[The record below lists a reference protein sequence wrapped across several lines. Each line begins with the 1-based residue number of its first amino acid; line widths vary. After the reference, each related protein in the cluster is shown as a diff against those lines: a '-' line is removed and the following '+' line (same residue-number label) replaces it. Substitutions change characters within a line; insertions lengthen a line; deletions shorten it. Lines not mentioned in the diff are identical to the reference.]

1 MMTNT
6 KKYFVKRMIT
16 AIHALLLVVLLTAPV
31 YAEAVDMPVIGVS
44 EISNE
49 DMTVALSFR
58 LGEATEDQLSAYG
71 SWLADFEVE
80 FNHDITLNSA
90 GTADG
95 YLSGQLDI
103 VGDEWINIPSTE
115 QLLSANAPMKTAEA
129 AVKQKGMSSLVKLTY
144 QNFYNKITTFNCGVY
159 LSPEYVAANPDLVVT
174 VKACIYNPDDPSQ
187 GIAISEPYVYS
198 VGQDE
203 ATPAEEFTYSVL
215 NGTYCTKRSK

>member
-16 AIHALLLVVLLTAPV
+16 AIHVLLLVMLLTVPV

-49 DMTVALSFR
+49 DMTFALSFQ
-58 LGEATEDQLSAYG
+58 LEQATEEQLSAYG

-103 VGDEWINIPSTE
+103 VGDEWIDIPSTE
-115 QLLSANAPMKTAEA
+115 RLLSANEPMKTAEA
-129 AVKQKGMSSLVKLTY
+129 AVKQKGMSSLVKLTLL
-144 QNFYNKITTFNCGVY
+144 I
-159 LSPEYVAANPDLVVT
+159 A
-174 VKACIYNPDDPSQ
+174 ACISHRSMSLQ
-187 GIAISEPYVYS
+187 ILIWWLLLQHASIIRMILRRALRS
-198 VGQDE
+198 VSLMYIQLDRMKPPPQKSSPT
-203 ATPAEEFTYSVL
+203 A
-215 NGTYCTKRSK
+215 C